1 MKLKRRK
8 HCEKYLAF
16 YRNYFRIHRPYQL
29 LVDLTFCQEALQNR
43 VQIKDQLARYLDGEF
58 KLFITDCIKAEGHM
72 IGSRLHGALVIAD
85 NFSRFNCGHDKAIE
99 ATSCI
104 SSLVKNDNQH
114 GLFIATQDHELRDVL
129 RSMPGIPLLHVNHNV
144 IVLEKPS
151 TTSIEV
157 SEKQDSIRLIREHEQ
172 GIISKIKTEKSE
184 TQRKKRKGPKGPNPL
199 SVKKKQKLVKQKIEK
214 ALPKQGR
221 LVEVKKRRA
230 ASKNCI
236 ESNESFVFKMYQ
248 SVYSCNSSV

>member
-1 MKLKRRK
+1 MSPDEEMKLKRRK

-104 SSLVKNDNQH
+104 SSLVKNNNQH

-157 SEKQDSIRLIREHEQ
+157 SEQQDSIRLIREHEQ

-199 SVKKKQKLVKQKIEK
+199 SVKKKQKTSEAENRKGTTKTRKTRRSQKKKSSQQELYRKQ
-214 ALPKQGR
+214 
-221 LVEVKKRRA
+221 
-230 ASKNCI
+230 
-236 ESNESFVFKMYQ
+236 
-248 SVYSCNSSV
+248 